1 MSNRKLGRREFLRLA
16 VSRPVSVPILFMIG
30 CDSPRQK
37 AAVRAPESSPE
48 ESLKKLILTV
58 GPWTAQEKEEADD
71 FARRFLAAEHAVA
84 PYLPESSKVVRSLA
98 GRFPDGIMAA
108 EEIDLRELPGKERR
122 LLVNLTTH
130 LYSFVEIRFMICKQ
144 PPQGECQSGGLPYTS
159 APL

>member
-1 MSNRKLGRREFLRLA
+1 M
-16 VSRPVSVPILFMIG
+16 
-30 CDSPRQK
+30 
-37 AAVRAPESSPE
+37 
-48 ESLKKLILTV
+48 
-58 GPWTAQEKEEADD
+58 
-71 FARRFLAAEHAVA
+71 
-84 PYLPESSKVVRSLA
+84 VRSLA